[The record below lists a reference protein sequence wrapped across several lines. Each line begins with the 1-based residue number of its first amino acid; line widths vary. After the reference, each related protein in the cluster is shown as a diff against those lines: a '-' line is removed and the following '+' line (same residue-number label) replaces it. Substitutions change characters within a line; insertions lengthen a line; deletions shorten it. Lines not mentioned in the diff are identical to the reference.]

1 MNDGHGGPRTA
12 MGEPTGTTSVTS
24 AARPA
29 TPTDHLA
36 NERTFLAWV
45 RTSITIMAF
54 GFVVAKFGLLL
65 RELSGTSGTGAST
78 PISEATGVL
87 LVLAG
92 AALLLLAFVRF
103 RTTRDDLDAG
113 RYRVRAGLEWA
124 LTLTMA
130 AIGVGLAVYL
140 VGTG

>member
-1 MNDGHGGPRTA
+1 MSSRDEPSS
-12 MGEPTGTTSVTS
+12 PTGTGHRAS
-24 AARPA
+24 
-29 TPTDHLA
+29 PTDHLA

-65 RELSGTSGTGAST
+65 REIAASSSGTAVSA

-92 AALLLLAFVRF
+92 AALLVLAFARF
-103 RTTRDDLDAG
+103 RATREDLEVG
-113 RYRVRAGLEWA
+113 QYRVRAGLEWA
-124 LTLTMA
+124 LTLSMV
-130 AIGVGLAVYL
+130 AISIGLAAYL
-140 VGTG
+140 ISTG

>member
-1 MNDGHGGPRTA
+1 MIARDESSSTSGMGHR
-12 MGEPTGTTSVTS
+12 
-24 AARPA
+24 A

-65 RELSGTSGTGAST
+65 RELAASSSGMVASA

-92 AALLLLAFVRF
+92 AALLVLAFARF
-103 RTTRDDLDAG
+103 RATREDLDAG

-124 LTLTMA
+124 LTLTMV
-130 AIGVGLAVYL
+130 AISIGLAAYL
-140 VGTG
+140 VSTG

>member
-1 MNDGHGGPRTA
+1 M
-12 MGEPTGTTSVTS
+12 S
-24 AARPA
+24 AQVQSSSPSAIIHA
-29 TPTDHLA
+29 AVPTDHLA

-65 RELSGTSGTGAST
+65 RELSGGTTGTLVSA

-92 AALLLLAFVRF
+92 AMLLVLAFVRF
-103 RTTRDDLDAG
+103 RATREDLEKG
-113 RYRVRAGLEWA
+113 RYLVRTGLEWA
-124 LTLTMA
+124 LTLTMVG
-130 AIGVGLAVYL
+130 IGVGLAIYL
-140 VGTG
+140 ISTG

>member
-1 MNDGHGGPRTA
+1 MIGRDESSPPIGIDHH
-12 MGEPTGTTSVTS
+12 
-24 AARPA
+24 A

-65 RELSGTSGTGAST
+65 RELSANSSGSVVSA
-78 PISEATGVL
+78 PVSEATGVL

-92 AALLLLAFVRF
+92 AALLILAFARF
-103 RTTRDDLDAG
+103 RATREDLDAG
-113 RYRVRAGLEWA
+113 RYRDRAGLEWA
-124 LTLTMA
+124 LTLTMV
-130 AIGVGLAVYL
+130 AISVGLAAYL
-140 VGTG
+140 VSTG

>member
-1 MNDGHGGPRTA
+1 MTGTGMSARDESA
-12 MGEPTGTTSVTS
+12 SPTGIAHAV
-24 AARPA
+24 

-65 RELSGTSGTGAST
+65 RELSGSSSGTVASA

-92 AALLLLAFVRF
+92 AALLVLAFVRF
-103 RTTRDDLDAG
+103 RATREDLDAG

-124 LTLTMA
+124 LTLTMV
-130 AIGVGLAVYL
+130 AIGIGLAAYL
-140 VGTG
+140 VSTG

>member
-1 MNDGHGGPRTA
+1 M
-12 MGEPTGTTSVTS
+12 S
-24 AARPA
+24 AAKESPPETVIPHRA
-29 TPTDHLA
+29 TPTDHFA

-65 RELSGTSGTGAST
+65 RELSGSSTGTAASA
-78 PISEATGVL
+78 PVSEATGVL

-92 AALLLLAFVRF
+92 AALMLLAFVRF
-103 RTTRDDLDAG
+103 RATREDLDAG

-124 LTLTMA
+124 LTITMV
-130 AIGVGLAVYL
+130 AIAIGLAVYL
-140 VGTG
+140 VSTG

>member
-1 MNDGHGGPRTA
+1 MSDLNDPAPPA
-12 MGEPTGTTSVTS
+12 MS
-24 AARPA
+24 RHPA

-65 RELSGTSGTGAST
+65 REISGSSSGATASA
-78 PISEATGVL
+78 PVSEATGVA
-87 LVLAG
+87 LVLSG
-92 AALLLLAFVRF
+92 AALLLLAFLRF
-103 RTTRDDLDAG
+103 LATREDLEAG

-124 LTLTMA
+124 LTLTMIA
-130 AIGVGLAVYL
+130 VGVGLALYL
-140 VGTG
+140 VSTG

>member
-1 MNDGHGGPRTA
+1 MSERGASASTAVEGHR
-12 MGEPTGTTSVTS
+12 
-24 AARPA
+24 A
-29 TPTDHLA
+29 TPTDHFA

-45 RTSITIMAF
+45 RTAITIMAF

-65 RELSGTSGTGAST
+65 RELSGASSGAPVPA
-78 PISEATGVL
+78 PISEGTGIL

-92 AALLLLAFVRF
+92 AGLLLLAFARF

-113 RYRVRAGLEWA
+113 RYRVRTGLEWA
-124 LTLTMA
+124 LTLTMV

-140 VGTG
+140 VSTG

>member
-1 MNDGHGGPRTA
+1 MSARDESTS
-12 MGEPTGTTSVTS
+12 PTEIAHR
-24 AARPA
+24 AA
-29 TPTDHLA
+29 PTDHFA

-65 RELSGTSGTGAST
+65 RELSGGSSGTPVST
-78 PISEATGVL
+78 PISEVMGVL

-92 AALLLLAFVRF
+92 AALLLLAFAQF
-103 RTTRDDLDAG
+103 RATREDLDAG

-124 LTLTMA
+124 LTLTMV
-130 AIGVGLAVYL
+130 AIGIGLAAYL
-140 VGTG
+140 VSTG

>member
-1 MNDGHGGPRTA
+1 MSTRDVSSSS
-12 MGEPTGTTSVTS
+12 TGNASH
-24 AARPA
+24 A

-65 RELSGTSGTGAST
+65 RELSAGSSGTVVSA
-78 PISEATGVL
+78 PVSEATGVL

-92 AALLLLAFVRF
+92 AALLVLAFARF
-103 RTTRDDLDAG
+103 RATREDLDAG

-124 LTLTMA
+124 LTLTMV
-130 AIGVGLAVYL
+130 AISIGLAAYL
-140 VGTG
+140 VSTG